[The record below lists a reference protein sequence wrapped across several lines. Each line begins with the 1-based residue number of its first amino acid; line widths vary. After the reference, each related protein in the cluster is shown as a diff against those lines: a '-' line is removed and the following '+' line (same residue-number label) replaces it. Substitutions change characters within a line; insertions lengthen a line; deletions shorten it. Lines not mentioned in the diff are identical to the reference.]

1 MESGT
6 VLQRAA
12 EKSDQRTHSG
22 PLQEQMQHTPATQQL
37 KGGDSDTETN
47 ALEFGWGSVKNGGS
61 FGSDA
66 VGATF
71 AATATRQTLDPF
83 IQQPM
88 LVVDGKA

>member
-1 MESGT
+1 MGFCEERR
-6 VLQRAA
+6 VLW
-12 EKSDQRTHSG
+12 K
-22 PLQEQMQHTPATQQL
+22 
-37 KGGDSDTETN
+37 
-47 ALEFGWGSVKNGGS
+47 
-61 FGSDA
+61 DA